1 MLLTNIIFI
10 SSLVNNNIDHN
21 KFYKNN
27 LIIISENTN
36 IYKKVDVNKIGIVDF
51 RIILRNSDA
60 MKNLSKEFISSE
72 KILNKKLSIK
82 KKLLKEKEKKVLAL
96 KNKIPIED
104 FNNKLKEFKEY
115 VFIVQKTDNEN
126 RLILNKSFQSIQKKI
141 KDLLAKVI
149 KEISIKKKINIV
161 ILKENIFIFNDDS
174 IDITLEVLKV
184 FNKSI
189 QNISIK
195 SSLSIEFVK

>member
-51 RIILRNSDA
+51 RKILRNSDA

-82 KKLLKEKEKKVLAL
+82 KKLLKEKEKKVLSL

-104 FNNKLKEFKEY
+104 YNNKFKEFKEY

-126 RLILNKSFQSIQKKI
+126 RLILNKSFQNIQKKI
-141 KDLLAKVI
+141 KDSLAKVI
-149 KEISIKKKINIV
+149 KEISIKKNINIV

>member
-10 SSLVNNNIDHN
+10 SSLVINNIDHN

-51 RIILRNSDA
+51 RQILRNSDA

-72 KILNKKLSIK
+72 KVLNKKLNIK
-82 KKLLKEKEKKVLAL
+82 KKLLKEKEKKILSL

-104 FNNKLKEFKEY
+104 YNNKFKEFKDY

-184 FNKSI
+184 FNKRI

-195 SSLSIEFVK
+195 SSLSLEFVK

>member
-21 KFYKNN
+21 KSYKNN

-51 RIILRNSDA
+51 RMILRNSDA

-82 KKLLKEKEKKVLAL
+82 KKLLKEKEKKILAL

-126 RLILNKSFQSIQKKI
+126 RLILNKSFQNIQKKI

-149 KEISIKKKINIV
+149 KETSIKKKINIV

-174 IDITLEVLKV
+174 IDITLEVQKV
-184 FNKSI
+184 FNKNF

>member
-51 RIILRNSDA
+51 RMILRNSDA

-72 KILNKKLSIK
+72 KTLNKKLSIK

>member
-27 LIIISENTN
+27 LIIISDNTN

-51 RIILRNSDA
+51 RKILRNSDA

-72 KILNKKLSIK
+72 KILNNKLSIK

-96 KNKIPIED
+96 QNKIPIED
-104 FNNKLKEFKEY
+104 YNNKFKEFKEY
-115 VFIVQKTDNEN
+115 VSIVQKTDKEN
-126 RLILNKSFQSIQKKI
+126 RLILNKAFQSIQKKI

-189 QNISIK
+189 QNTSIK
-195 SSLSIEFVK
+195 SSLSIESVK

>member
-10 SSLVNNNIDHN
+10 SSLVNNIIDYN
-21 KFYKNN
+21 KLYKNN
-27 LIIISENTN
+27 LIIISDNTN

-51 RIILRNSDA
+51 RKILRNSDA

-72 KILNKKLSIK
+72 KILNKELNIK
-82 KKLLKEKEKKVLAL
+82 KKLLKEKEKQILSL
-96 KNKIPIED
+96 KNKIPIGD
-104 FNNKLKEFKEY
+104 YNKKFKEFKDY

-184 FNKSI
+184 FNKRI

-195 SSLSIEFVK
+195 SSLSLEFVK

>member
-51 RIILRNSDA
+51 RMILRNSDA

-126 RLILNKSFQSIQKKI
+126 RLILNKLFQSIQKKI
-141 KDLLAKVI
+141 KNLLAKVI
-149 KEISIKKKINIV
+149 KEISIKKNINIV

>member
-10 SSLVNNNIDHN
+10 SSLVINNIDHN

-51 RIILRNSDA
+51 RQILRNSDA

-72 KILNKKLSIK
+72 KVLNKKLNIK
-82 KKLLKEKEKKVLAL
+82 KKLLKEKEKKFLSL

-104 FNNKLKEFKEY
+104 YNNKFKEFKDY

-184 FNKSI
+184 FNKRI

-195 SSLSIEFVK
+195 SSLSLEFVK

>member
-51 RIILRNSDA
+51 RMILRNSDA

-104 FNNKLKEFKEY
+104 FNNKLKEFKEH

-126 RLILNKSFQSIQKKI
+126 RLILNKLFQSIQKKI

>member
-51 RIILRNSDA
+51 RKILRNSDA

-115 VFIVQKTDNEN
+115 VSIVQKTDNEN

>member
-51 RIILRNSDA
+51 RMILRNSDA

-104 FNNKLKEFKEY
+104 YNNKFKEFKDY

>member
-51 RIILRNSDA
+51 RMILRNSDA

-104 FNNKLKEFKEY
+104 YNNKLKEFKEY

-126 RLILNKSFQSIQKKI
+126 RLILNKLFQSIQKKI

>member
-51 RIILRNSDA
+51 RMILRNSDA

-126 RLILNKSFQSIQKKI
+126 RLILNKLFQSIQKKI

-174 IDITLEVLKV
+174 IDITLEVLNV

>member
-1 MLLTNIIFI
+1 MLLTTIIFI

-51 RIILRNSDA
+51 RMILRNSDA

-126 RLILNKSFQSIQKKI
+126 RLILNKLFQSIQKKI
-141 KDLLAKVI
+141 KNLLAKVI

>member
-51 RIILRNSDA
+51 RMILRNSDA

-104 FNNKLKEFKEY
+104 YNNKLKEFKEY
-115 VFIVQKTDNEN
+115 VSIVQKTDNEN
-126 RLILNKSFQSIQKKI
+126 RLILNKLFQSIQKKI

>member
-10 SSLVNNNIDHN
+10 SSLVNNNIDNN

-51 RIILRNSDA
+51 RMILRNSDA

-82 KKLLKEKEKKVLAL
+82 KKLLKEKEKKILAL

-104 FNNKLKEFKEY
+104 YNNKLKEFKEY
-115 VFIVQKTDNEN
+115 VSIVQKTDNEN
-126 RLILNKSFQSIQKKI
+126 RLILNKLFQSIQKKI

-174 IDITLEVLKV
+174 IDITLEVLKL

>member
-10 SSLVNNNIDHN
+10 SSLVINNIDHN

-27 LIIISENTN
+27 LIIISDNTN
-36 IYKKVDVNKIGIVDF
+36 TYKKVDVNKIGLVDF
-51 RIILRNSDA
+51 RKILRNSDV
-60 MKNLSKEFISSE
+60 MKNLSKEFISLE
-72 KILNKKLSIK
+72 KILNKELNIK
-82 KKLLKEKEKKVLAL
+82 KKLLKEKEKQILSL
-96 KNKIPIED
+96 KNKIPIGD
-104 FNNKLKEFKEY
+104 YNKKFKEFKDY

-161 ILKENIFIFNDDS
+161 ILKENIFIFNDES

-184 FNKSI
+184 FNKRI

-195 SSLSIEFVK
+195 SSLSLEFVK

>member
-51 RIILRNSDA
+51 RMILRNSDA

-104 FNNKLKEFKEY
+104 FNNKLKE
-115 VFIVQKTDNEN
+115 
-126 RLILNKSFQSIQKKI
+126 
-141 KDLLAKVI
+141 
-149 KEISIKKKINIV
+149 
-161 ILKENIFIFNDDS
+161 
-174 IDITLEVLKV
+174 
-184 FNKSI
+184 
-189 QNISIK
+189 
-195 SSLSIEFVK
+195 

>member
-36 IYKKVDVNKIGIVDF
+36 IYKKVDLNKIGIVDF
-51 RIILRNSDA
+51 RMILRNSDA

>member
-51 RIILRNSDA
+51 RKILRNSDA

-72 KILNKKLSIK
+72 KTLNKKLSIK

-104 FNNKLKEFKEY
+104 YNNKLKEFKEY

>member
-51 RIILRNSDA
+51 RMILRNSDA

-126 RLILNKSFQSIQKKI
+126 RLILNKLFQSIQKKI

-149 KEISIKKKINIV
+149 KEISITKKINIV
-161 ILKENIFIFNDDS
+161 ILKENIFMFNDDS

>member
-51 RIILRNSDA
+51 RMILRNSDA

-126 RLILNKSFQSIQKKI
+126 RLILNKLFQSIQKKI

-149 KEISIKKKINIV
+149 KETSIKKKINQNPPV
-161 ILKENIFIFNDDS
+161 VSIFR
-174 IDITLEVLKV
+174 
-184 FNKSI
+184 
-189 QNISIK
+189 
-195 SSLSIEFVK
+195 

>member
-36 IYKKVDVNKIGIVDF
+36 IYKKVDINKIGIVDF
-51 RIILRNSDA
+51 RMILRNSDA

-82 KKLLKEKEKKVLAL
+82 KKLLKEKEKKILAL

-104 FNNKLKEFKEY
+104 YNNKLKEFKEY
-115 VFIVQKTDNEN
+115 VSIVQKTDNEN
-126 RLILNKSFQSIQKKI
+126 RLILNKLFQSIQKKI
-141 KDLLAKVI
+141 KNLLAKVI

-184 FNKSI
+184 FNKSF

>member
-51 RIILRNSDA
+51 RMILRNSDA

-104 FNNKLKEFKEY
+104 YNNKLKEFKEY
-115 VFIVQKTDNEN
+115 VSIVQKTDNEN
-126 RLILNKSFQSIQKKI
+126 RLILNKLFQSIQKKI
-141 KDLLAKVI
+141 KNLLAKVI
-149 KEISIKKKINIV
+149 KEISIKKNINIV

>member
-51 RIILRNSDA
+51 RMILRNSDA

-104 FNNKLKEFKEY
+104 YNNKLKEFKEY

-126 RLILNKSFQSIQKKI
+126 RLILNKLFQSIQKKI
-141 KDLLAKVI
+141 KNLLAKVI
-149 KEISIKKKINIV
+149 KEISIKKNINIV

-184 FNKSI
+184 FNKSF

>member
-51 RIILRNSDA
+51 RMILRNSDA

-149 KEISIKKKINIV
+149 KKISIKNKINIV

-184 FNKSI
+184 FNKRI

-195 SSLSIEFVK
+195 SSLSLEFVK

>member
-51 RIILRNSDA
+51 RMILRNSDA
-60 MKNLSKEFISSE
+60 MKNLSKEFLSSE

-126 RLILNKSFQSIQKKI
+126 RLILNKLFQSIQKKI

-149 KEISIKKKINIV
+149 KEISIKKNINIV

-184 FNKSI
+184 FNKSF

>member
-10 SSLVNNNIDHN
+10 SSLVNNNIDNN

-51 RIILRNSDA
+51 RMILRNSDA

>member
-10 SSLVNNNIDHN
+10 SSLVINNIDHN

-51 RIILRNSDA
+51 RQILRNSDA

-72 KILNKKLSIK
+72 KILNKKLNTK
-82 KKLLKEKEKKVLAL
+82 KKLLKEKEKKILSL

-104 FNNKLKEFKEY
+104 YNNKFKEFKDY

-126 RLILNKSFQSIQKKI
+126 RLILNKSFQNIQKKI
-141 KDLLAKVI
+141 KDSLAKVI

-195 SSLSIEFVK
+195 SSLSLEFVK